1 MNVGVL
7 EKALNEF
14 IAKNT
19 EDLIYPVKDKQE
31 EPRAV
36 KVISGFLPPNTAIDE
51 IPAIAIRFSNGEDA
65 TETRFLNFDL
75 YFAIYDKDPFKG
87 YEGLVLLIE
96 RVINRIAEEK
106 YIGEYFIFEDVAQ
119 YEIEDEQPYPFWIG
133 NARVKFS
140 APKPSYVG
148 HREGGYFG

>member
-36 KVISGFLPPNTAIDE
+36 KVVSGFLPPNTAIDE
-51 IPAIAIRFSNGEDA
+51 IPAIAIRFSSGEDSV
-65 TETRFLNFDL
+65 ETRFFNFDL
-75 YFAIYDKDPFKG
+75 YFATYDKDSVKG
-87 YEGLVLLIE
+87 YKGLVLLIE

-106 YIGEYFIFEDVAQ
+106 YIGEYFVFEDIAE

-133 NARVKFS
+133 NARVKFG
-140 APKPSYVG
+140 APKPNFTDY
-148 HREGGYFG
+148 R